1 MARRGLAEFARVIG
15 AGEFRLG
22 RPAGG
27 QAHHGF
33 RTSFHYGPCPWI
45 PAPERTSM
53 PAHPCPPWLKPFAWE
68 PNVDGTLPK
77 VANGCP
83 IAPGRRD
90 PPRACVEMAK
100 LVDRDVPAR
109 WGSLVDRD
117 LPARSGL
124 WWIATSR
131 RDWVFRAPPP
141 LLPLL
146 RFSEMH
152 PTWPRQNGAK
162 LRRIRA

>member
-83 IAPGRRD
+83 IA
-90 PPRACVEMAK
+90 
-100 LVDRDVPAR
+100 
-109 WGSLVDRD
+109 
-117 LPARSGL
+117 
-124 WWIATSR
+124 TSR
-131 RDWVFRAPPP
+131 RDWVFRAALP

-152 PTWPRQNGAK
+152 PTWPRQNGA
-162 LRRIRA
+162 